1 MQQLK
6 IFHTEVETIFMQTF
20 NYNQQAVWLSYS
32 PDHDADAR
40 ITPQR
45 KELDFLSNLEP
56 DICCIY
62 KPIF

>member
-1 MQQLK
+1 
-6 IFHTEVETIFMQTF
+6 VETIFMQTF